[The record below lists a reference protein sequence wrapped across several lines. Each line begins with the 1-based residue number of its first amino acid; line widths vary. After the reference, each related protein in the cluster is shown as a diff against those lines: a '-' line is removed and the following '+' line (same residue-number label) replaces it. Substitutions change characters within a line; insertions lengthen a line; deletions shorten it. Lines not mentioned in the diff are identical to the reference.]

1 MKSTVSFA
9 LYCYFLLINGSFGT
23 LHSQT
28 PTSSISPIDE
38 SIFSDYDQS
47 RSEYQRSIQS
57 SEINTL
63 IDEPN
68 FNSSIETNIY
78 NYKTDKLLGTPFE
91 SPLSHFNTEISLGL
105 GMSSSILTSP
115 IMGKSTKILGELSFK
130 YSLDGIRREYF
141 GPENNYLPTNLFN
154 KLFGP
159 KGAKNNSIGLL
170 RYGFLYAIFSEI
182 KNSFPKEHFM
192 YKLSPKLLTDSL
204 DYQDCIKFIRE
215 ANTHNATFE
224 ILSVNENIFQ
234 TICGKVVK
242 RNFFIEMKNWDNQIM
257 KIMVSIKKNLLP
269 LLNQLQTEI
278 NQAKSIS
285 LPKVPEVKVSGT
297 DIKLRYLSI
306 VKSIDAIKKKEQS
319 LFKSLIFT
327 KKTALKISAQY
338 IPNGNELVGKCIEI
352 IKAENPALMREAYQR
367 EKIQQICKVSMGI

>member
-1 MKSTVSFA
+1 MKSTVSLV

-23 LHSQT
+23 FHSQT

-38 SIFSDYDQS
+38 SIFNGYDQGGK
-47 RSEYQRSIQS
+47 EYQLSIQS

-63 IDEPN
+63 IDESN
-68 FNSSIETNIY
+68 FNSSIENSID
-78 NYKTDKLLGTPFE
+78 NYKADKLLEIPFE
-91 SPLSHFNTEISLGL
+91 SPLGHFNTEISLGL

-115 IMGKSTKILGELSFK
+115 IMGKSTTILGELSFK
-130 YSLDGIRREYF
+130 YSLDGIRRESV

-159 KGAKNNSIGLL
+159 KGAKNNAIGLL
-170 RYGFLYAIFSEI
+170 RYGFLYAIFNEI
-182 KNSFPKEHFM
+182 KNSFPKEQFM

-224 ILSVNENIFQ
+224 ILSVNENIFE
-234 TICGKVVK
+234 TICGKVAK

-278 NQAKSIS
+278 NQTKTIS

-319 LFKSLIFT
+319 FKSLIFT

-338 IPNGNELVGKCIEI
+338 IPNGNELVEKCIEI